1 MQQQY
6 LSTPQTATLLGLS
19 ESTLKRL
26 RKRPNEIPWT
36 KVGSQVRYNI
46 LDVRDWMQANQNR
59 HKRSVDNSA
68 PNNSEETH

>member
-1 MQQQY
+1 MIQEY
-6 LSTPQTATLLGLS
+6 INTTDVSRLLGVS
-19 ESTLKRL
+19 VSTIKRL

-46 LDVRDWMQANQNR
+46 LDVRDWMQANQNH

-68 PNNSEETH
+68 HNNSEETH